1 MRWPKL
7 TIILCG
13 VLFFTGCFSTQ
24 SEDLHDG
31 KLETVRLLG
40 TVGIHEMV
48 VELIEDKLA
57 ELGIK
62 VEKKFFYWDT
72 YMAKARQA
80 IVNETGEYDVIMGP
94 NCVLSMFM
102 PSGKLIALDDLAEQA
117 GLNPHDLYPQILNSV
132 IFQDKWYSLP
142 YLADVLVYIYR
153 HDLFTRMGIAPPE
166 NIAQLYEVAQQM
178 TGDSVYGLAFPANP
192 DDLVTSVWSYFLWS
206 YGGDYFTDDGHPL
219 INSAESVAATRIYT
233 LILENC
239 APAVVATWK
248 AEEAV
253 DFFLGGNLAAMI
265 LWSSTIPV
273 INNSGKK
280 AFGEVGVAPLPLGP
294 VGDAI
299 SPLISWGIVIPRSAK
314 HIIAAKKFAVT
325 LASMESL
332 STIAKELMVPTPL
345 PKVNRA
351 SATENPEKQL
361 SIVTAAL
368 EKGKAWPPFPFLDS
382 HQYLPIIGSIL
393 NDILMGADT
402 KATLEEANKQIALL
416 MARRDVRN

>member
-1 MRWPKL
+1 
-7 TIILCG
+7 
-13 VLFFTGCFSTQ
+13 
-24 SEDLHDG
+24 
-31 KLETVRLLG
+31 
-40 TVGIHEMV
+40 MV
-48 VELIEDKLA
+48 Q
-57 ELGIK
+57 
-62 VEKKFFYWDT
+62 Y
-72 YMAKARQA
+72 
-80 IVNETGEYDVIMGP
+80 
-94 NCVLSMFM
+94 
-102 PSGKLIALDDLAEQA
+102 
-117 GLNPHDLYPQILNSV
+117 
-132 IFQDKWYSLP
+132 
-142 YLADVLVYIYR
+142 
-153 HDLFTRMGIAPPE
+153 
-166 NIAQLYEVAQQM
+166 
-178 TGDSVYGLAFPANP
+178 
-192 DDLVTSVWSYFLWS
+192 
-206 YGGDYFTDDGHPL
+206 
-219 INSAESVAATRIYT
+219 
-233 LILENC
+233 
-239 APAVVATWK
+239 
-248 AEEAV
+248 
-253 DFFLGGNLAAMI
+253 
-265 LWSSTIPV
+265 
-273 INNSGKK
+273 NSGYKQQRKK